1 VQVLSAEGRE
11 RGEPLA
17 SNDDGGNSLNSLL
30 RFKAETA
37 GDYIVRVTA
46 FAADGRG
53 RYRLRVSE

>member
-1 VQVLSAEGRE
+1 MQVLSVDGRE
-11 RGEPLA
+11 AGEQLA

-46 FAADGRG
+46 LSSEGRG
-53 RYRLRVSE
+53 RYTLRVSE